1 MIKINVMKTL
11 IFLLLMFLPLQRI
24 AALNIVNV
32 SISNVS
38 EMMLNVNINTEAV
51 ELYYFDSWQY
61 SISDNTITI
70 EALFIPGFGSTIA
83 YLNNNFQIPL
93 NTSETE
99 IYRLVVKVYYT
110 FYMMENLQDMMEGA
124 FSTPFTDTVVWTETT
139 LNSPNSFINPSDGEL
154 LMDAQ
159 IRNVWIF
166 DIHGKY
172 IGNFKN
178 RNGKISLQHY
188 ADGIY
193 VVGYFKQQKYTT
205 MKIILK
211 KQ

>member
-1 MIKINVMKTL
+1 MKTL
-11 IFLLLMFLPLQRI
+11 IFFLLIALPLQK
-24 AALNIVNV
+24 ATALNIVNV
-32 SISNVS
+32 SISNVP
-38 EMMLNVNINTEAV
+38 ENMLHVSINTEAV
-51 ELYYFDSWQY
+51 ELYYFNSWQY
-61 SISDNTITI
+61 SISENTITI

-110 FYMMENLQDMMEGA
+110 FYKMENLQDMMDGA
-124 FSTPFTDTVVWTETT
+124 FSTPFSDTVVWTQTT
-139 LNSPNSFINPSDGEL
+139 LNSSNSFINPSDGEL
-154 LMDAQ
+154 LMDVNVS
-159 IRNVWIF
+159 NVWIF
-166 DIHGKY
+166 DIHGKH

-178 RNGKISLQHY
+178 RNGKISLQNY
-188 ADGIY
+188 ADGMYI
-193 VVGYFKQQKYTT
+193 VGYFKWQKYIT

>member
-1 MIKINVMKTL
+1 MKIL
-11 IFLLLMFLPLQRI
+11 IFFLLIVLPLQK
-24 AALNIVNV
+24 ATALNIVNV
-32 SISNVS
+32 SISNVP
-38 EMMLNVNINTEAV
+38 ENMLHISINTEAV
-51 ELYYFDSWQY
+51 ELYYFNSWQY
-61 SISDNTITI
+61 SISENTITI

-99 IYRLVVKVYYT
+99 IYRLVVKAYYT
-110 FYMMENLQDMMEGA
+110 FYKTENLQDMMEGA
-124 FSTPFTDTVVWTETT
+124 FSTPFSDTVVWTQTT
-139 LNSPNSFINPSDGEL
+139 LSSSNSFINPSDGEL
-154 LMDAQ
+154 LMDVNVS
-159 IRNVWIF
+159 NVWIF

-178 RNGKISLQHY
+178 RNGKISLQHF

-193 VVGYFKQQKYTT
+193 IVGYFKQQKYIT

>member
-1 MIKINVMKTL
+1 MKTL
-11 IFLLLMFLPLQRI
+11 IFLLLILLPLQRI

-110 FYMMENLQDMMEGA
+110 LYIIENLQDMMEGA